1 MTGLATAWWLVRA
14 GVVVFG
20 LTKLV
25 AWAWIMGP
33 SWVHEYRSKRV
44 GR

>member
-1 MTGLATAWWLVRA
+1 MSGLALAWWLVRA
-14 GVVVFG
+14 GIVAFG
-20 LTKLV
+20 IIKLI

-33 SWVHEYRSKRV
+33 SWAHGYRSKRH